1 MFVTRFLSVLV
12 LTGATLI
19 APGLGRAD
27 TMPAGATQTAKPAS
41 TNTRLEALSQGVREI
56 DSRSRAV
63 RDMIVREPD
72 QRVRRHSR
80 RAMAVVDENRISIAA
95 RLDLFQVVA
104 TAQVDEPTLRNME
117 LRYTDSIK
125 VLKVVE
131 NWLQKPQGPNKSKAK
146 KSRKDQ

>member
-1 MFVTRFLSVLV
+1 
-12 LTGATLI
+12 
-19 APGLGRAD
+19 
-27 TMPAGATQTAKPAS
+27 MPAGATQTAKPAS
-41 TNTRLEALSQGVREI
+41 TSARLEALGQGVREI

-95 RLDLFQVVA
+95 RLDLFQVVV
-104 TAQVDEPTLRNME
+104 TTQVDEPTLRNME

-125 VLKVVE
+125 VLRVVE
-131 NWLQKPQGPNKSKAK
+131 NWLQKPQGQTAKGKSK
-146 KSRKDQ
+146 KSRKAAD